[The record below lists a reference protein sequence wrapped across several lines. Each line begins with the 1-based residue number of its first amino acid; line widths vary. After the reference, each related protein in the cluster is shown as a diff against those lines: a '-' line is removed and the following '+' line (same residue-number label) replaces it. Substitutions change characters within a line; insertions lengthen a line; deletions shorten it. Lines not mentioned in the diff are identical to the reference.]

1 MDMYFNIQ
9 TALKKVKLGIWVVLL
24 GLNNLGAQIY
34 FPPINGSEWDTL
46 SPDRLGYCEDR
57 IDSLYRFLENQ
68 NSKAFILLKDG
79 KVVLESYF
87 NGFSQDSFWYW
98 ASAGKT
104 LTASVIGI
112 LQGQGK
118 LKLNDPTSK
127 FLGNSWTS
135 LSKNR
140 EDSIHIWHQLT
151 MTSGLDDHP
160 TKSDCT
166 DPSCLVYKA
175 PVGNRWA
182 YHNAPYTLLDR
193 VIEAAAKKTLNQV
206 VLSEL
211 TQKTGLKVAYFK
223 IGDNN
228 VAISTPRNFARF
240 GLLLLA
246 QGKWNTQTII
256 PSTYF
261 NEMVETSQTLNLSY
275 GYLTWL
281 NGKKSFM
288 APQSQIKFPGSIMS
302 EGPSDLFM
310 ALGRDGQQIHVVPS
324 QNIVWIRMGDAPN
337 TQVPLVSFDLGNDIW
352 KMINKLNCTN
362 VSVKQ
367 SHGQFQD
374 IVFPNP
380 VYRGHSINI
389 ETGLL
394 IDYLGRT
401 FLISQ
406 GLIPANL
413 RPGFYYLQNQGR
425 TQKLIVLE

>member
-1 MDMYFNIQ
+1 MIF
-9 TALKKVKLGIWVVLL
+9 

-34 FPPINGSEWDTL
+34 FPPINGQNWDTL

-79 KVVLESYF
+79 KIVLESYF
-87 NGFSQDSFWYW
+87 NGFSRDSFWYW

-104 LTASVIGI
+104 LTASIIGI
-112 LQGQGK
+112 LQGQGQ
-118 LKLNDPTSK
+118 LKLTDPTSK

-151 MTSGLDDHP
+151 MTSGLDDNP
-160 TKSDCT
+160 ASLDCT
-166 DPSCLVYKA
+166 DPACLVYKA
-175 PVGNRWA
+175 QAGRRWA
-182 YHNAPYTLLDR
+182 YHNAPYTLLDG

-246 QGKWNTQTII
+246 HGKWNTQTII
-256 PSTYF
+256 PSDFF
-261 NEMVETSQTLNLSY
+261 NEMVVSSQSLNLSY

-281 NGKKSFM
+281 NGKNSFM
-288 APQSQIKFPGSIMS
+288 APQSQVQFPGSIMS
-302 EGPSDLFM
+302 EGPSDLIM
-310 ALGRDGQQIHVVPS
+310 ALGKNGQQIHVVPS
-324 QNIVWIRMGDAPN
+324 QNLVWIRMGEAPN
-337 TQVPLVSFDLGNDIW
+337 TQVPLVSFDLGDDIW
-352 KMINKLNCTN
+352 RRIKKLNCVN
-362 VSVKQ
+362 MSVDPV
-367 SHGQFQD
+367 HGESRD
-374 IVFPNP
+374 AVFPNP
-380 VYRGHSINI
+380 VNRGEYINI
-389 ETGLL
+389 QTGLL
-394 IDYLGRT
+394 IDCLGRT
-401 FLISQ
+401 FSVRN
-406 GLIPANL
+406 GLIPISL
-413 RPGFYYLQNQGR
+413 SPGLYQLINRG
-425 TQKLIVLE
+425 TVQKVMVLE

>member
-1 MDMYFNIQ
+1 MCAIVQNTF
-9 TALKKVKLGIWVVLL
+9 KKVKLGIWVVLF

-34 FPPINGSEWDTL
+34 FPPMNGSEWDTL
-46 SPDRLGYCEDR
+46 SPDRLEYCEDR
-57 IDSLYRFLENQ
+57 IDSLYHFLENQ

-79 KVVLESYF
+79 KIVLESYF
-87 NGFSQDSFWYW
+87 NGFSRDSFWYW

-112 LQGQGK
+112 LQDQGK
-118 LKLNDPTSK
+118 LKLTEPTSK

-151 MTSGLDDHP
+151 MTSGLDDDP
-160 TKSDCT
+160 NKSDCT

-175 PVGNRWA
+175 PAGKRWA
-182 YHNAPYTLLDR
+182 YHNAPYTLLDK
-193 VIEAAAKKTLNQV
+193 VIEAAAGKTINQV
-206 VLSEL
+206 ISSEL

-223 IGDNN
+223 IGNNN

-256 PSTYF
+256 PTTYF
-261 NEMVETSQTLNLSY
+261 NEMVETSQSLNLSY

-288 APQSQIKFPGSIMS
+288 VPQSQIKFPGSIMS
-302 EGPSDLFM
+302 DGPSDLFM

-324 QNIVWIRMGDAPN
+324 QNIVWIRMGEAPN

-352 KMINKLNCTN
+352 KMIKKLRCINSSIDP
-362 VSVKQ
+362 V
-367 SHGQFQD
+367 HGQGQNA
-374 IVFPNP
+374 VFPNP
-380 VYRGHSINI
+380 VHRGESINI
-389 ETGLL
+389 QTGSL
-394 IDYLGRT
+394 IDCFGRS
-401 FLISQ
+401 FSVSNGSIPPNLSPGLYQLI
-406 GLIPANL
+406 
-413 RPGFYYLQNQGR
+413 NQG
-425 TQKLIVLE
+425 TVQKLMVLE